1 MDLSLFSKI
10 TLLEALT
17 HVNKSQPFDNTYM
30 ILVTYKMLEIVL
42 VNKSNKK
49 IL

>member
-1 MDLSLFSKI
+1 MSLFSKI
-10 TLLEALT
+10 TVLKALT
-17 HVNKSQPFDNTYM
+17 YVNKSQPFDNTYM
-30 ILVTYKMLEIVL
+30 NLVTYKILELVL